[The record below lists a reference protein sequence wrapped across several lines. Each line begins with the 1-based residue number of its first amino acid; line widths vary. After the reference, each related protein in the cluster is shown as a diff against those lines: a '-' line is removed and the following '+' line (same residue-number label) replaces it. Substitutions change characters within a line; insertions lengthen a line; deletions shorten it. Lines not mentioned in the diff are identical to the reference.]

1 VDYIDIEWA
10 EENGDYDH
18 YDEWYALFGE
28 LFDGDPY
35 NPASTKSPEVYW
47 IRRAYLAGYAVG
59 QRYPHLAIPDQDTL
73 SHDITGLM
81 NAPMPTRERLLE
93 AYVQGHDD
101 SALVIG

>member
-1 VDYIDIEWA
+1 MDYIDAKWA
-10 EENGDYDH
+10 EMNGVGNTEDMSITYN
-18 YDEWYALFGE
+18 E
-28 LFDGDPY
+28 LLDVDPY
-35 NPASTKSPEVYW
+35 NPARPSTPEVYW